1 MKCHRMIT
9 CAVSLGL
16 GLGLSTFA
24 QAQEPTDCQLGQQLR
39 SALGLGAMEM
49 AALGAD
55 AATRQAVQLAAEQ
68 FYQQN
73 RSTIEPLLDAA
84 MEATAQA
91 FRAYELGASDIEAKD
106 QACTDALAA
115 LVSACGSLI
124 TTMNGSLTAQQQAL
138 HARRLANPLMDS
150 GLCLLDLTAQQRSA
164 IRTAQRARDAVL
176 RHHKLRK
183 NLSKVRQAHEAFEA
197 ALGTILTAE
206 QQAER
211 QSLATTRHQNLND
224 AMVFEETGCGQ

>member
-1 MKCHRMIT
+1 MRCHRMSVSV
-9 CAVSLGL
+9 VSLGL

-24 QAQEPTDCQLGQQLR
+24 QAQEPTDCELGQQLR
-39 SALGLGAMEM
+39 NALGLGAMEM

-55 AATRQAVQLAAEQ
+55 AATRQAVQLVAEQ

-73 RSTIEPLLDAA
+73 SSTIEPLIDAA
-84 MEATAQA
+84 KEATAQA
-91 FRAYELGASDIEAKD
+91 FRAYELGAADIEAKD

-124 TTMNGSLTAQQQAL
+124 TTMNGSLTAQQQTL
-138 HARRLANPLMDS
+138 HGRRLANPLIDS
-150 GLCLLDLTAQQRSA
+150 GLCLLELTTQQRSA
-164 IRTAQRARDAVL
+164 IRTAQRARDEVL

-183 NLSKVRQAHEAFEA
+183 NLSKVRQAHEAFET
-197 ALGTILTAE
+197 ALGTILTTAQQTE
-206 QQAER
+206 RGQQASTR
-211 QSLATTRHQNLND
+211 QQNLND